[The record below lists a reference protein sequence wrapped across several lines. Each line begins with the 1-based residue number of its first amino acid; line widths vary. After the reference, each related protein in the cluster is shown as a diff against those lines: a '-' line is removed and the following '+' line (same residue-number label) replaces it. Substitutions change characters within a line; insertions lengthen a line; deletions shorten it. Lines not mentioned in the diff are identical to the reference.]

1 MGWTPERMRRV
12 RIFLG
17 AAALSGVAS
26 PMVASDDFSVAMSA
40 NSRVENE
47 EVPAIKLEL
56 PLRC

>member
-17 AAALSGVAS
+17 AAALSCVAS
-26 PMVASDDFSVAMSA
+26 ALVASGDFSVAMSA